1 MTTTDHSTTN
11 LGAHA
16 WDLAEALVIADAV
29 GDDDRADRLL
39 AELRALPATLT
50 GIAALGD
57 PAGPLLRRALG
68 AVDAAGETRLAG
80 RLAALIPGPA
90 QAAHHLGLTPE
101 TDDDAATPASVT
113 ADGATR
119 HRVTVWPQF
128 WPALATGA
136 KTFEVRRDDGRG
148 YAVGD
153 LLDLAEYDP
162 EALEHERWT
171 GRTMVRRITYAVTAA
186 DLDALG
192 LHYLAPGT
200 VVLGLGEVVT

>member
-1 MTTTDHSTTN
+1 MTDNSTRDPA
-11 LGAHA
+11 AHA

-29 GDDDRADRLL
+29 GDNPRADRLL
-39 AELRALPATLT
+39 AELRALPPTIT

-68 AVDAAGETRLAG
+68 AVDAVGDRRLAG

-101 TDDDAATPASVT
+101 TDDDAIVPASITV
-113 ADGATR
+113 DGATR
-119 HRVTVWPQF
+119 HRVKVWPAF

-136 KTFEVRRDDGRG
+136 KPFEVRRDDGRG

-153 LLDLAEYDP
+153 LLLLAEYDP
-162 EALEHERWT
+162 DAAAHEAWT
-171 GRTMVRRITYAVTAA
+171 GRTIVRRITYAVTAA
-186 DLDALG
+186 ALDALG
-192 LHYLAPGT
+192 LHYLTPGT